1 MMMCYNISS
10 WNYLDLSQIFPSVFQ
25 QICISFEQKRKIL
38 FNHQTWSFGGLKF
51 SWLCPSHPLS
61 AQAMI
66 GCVKKKL
73 WKKLRQIEENLWL
86 VCAWNGFRWNL
97 ISSPL
102 LWHLCSFVVHYEPKY
117 SFPIFEL
124 SLFLPYQIL
133 TPKLSRMV
141 IIIYLYKWIFILQ
154 KHIKATFGP
163 KKL

>member
-1 MMMCYNISS
+1 MPQKCSVFTSFLEATGIDCNISS
-10 WNYLDLSQIFPSVFQ
+10 WIYLDLKQIFRSVFQ

-102 LWHLCSFVVHYEPKY
+102 LWHLCSFVVHYDPKY

-124 SLFLPYQIL
+124 SLFLHYQIL
-133 TPKLSRMV
+133 T
-141 IIIYLYKWIFILQ
+141 Q
-154 KHIKATFGP
+154 N
-163 KKL
+163 